1 MYTDKGCQARCACVF
16 AHFQMRAHPWNRST
30 RTCRPTQPSSG
41 VAPATEP
48 TYMTVA
54 RWLSRLCTRSPT
66 CSSSG
71 MPPSVPIGCY
81 VFFFL
86 NSTAEP
92 VYEGRCGPESDDRH
106 SARGA
111 SAYSRALSRF
121 ECWQQHAILNAA
133 KAPRSCR
140 TLTPATFVL
149 VLCSRRGGRS
159 AAVSV
164 RMQESGSVAGGRHL
178 AYDCGKPLGAR
189 HAARFQ
195 TRTHTQA
202 LPAKDAQTTG
212 WTKK

>member
-1 MYTDKGCQARCACVF
+1 MDFKVLGPGLGSCWSGTAAQRC
-16 AHFQMRAHPWNRST
+16 PS
-30 RTCRPTQPSSG
+30 RPG
-41 VAPATEP
+41 
-48 TYMTVA
+48 
-54 RWLSRLCTRSPT
+54 SRPGTFR
-66 CSSSG
+66 
-71 MPPSVPIGCY
+71 
-81 VFFFL
+81 
-86 NSTAEP
+86 N
-92 VYEGRCGPESDDRH
+92 EGRCGPESDARH

-121 ECWQQHAILNAA
+121 ECWQQHAILILIAA

-140 TLTPATFVL
+140 TLTPATFVW

-202 LPAKDAQTTG
+202 LATPVTG
-212 WTKK
+212 ARVVVLMRFLPGNCAGVGRRNGRDTD

>member
-1 MYTDKGCQARCACVF
+1 MPLFSFFRLLGTAQRC
-16 AHFQMRAHPWNRST
+16 PS
-30 RTCRPTQPSSG
+30 RPG
-41 VAPATEP
+41 
-48 TYMTVA
+48 
-54 RWLSRLCTRSPT
+54 SRPGTFR
-66 CSSSG
+66 
-71 MPPSVPIGCY
+71 
-81 VFFFL
+81 
-86 NSTAEP
+86 N
-92 VYEGRCGPESDDRH
+92 EGRCGPESDARH

-121 ECWQQHAILNAA
+121 ECWQQHAILILIAA

-140 TLTPATFVL
+140 TLTPATFVW

-202 LPAKDAQTTG
+202 LVLPKTRKQQGGQRNDIHIALATPVTG
-212 WTKK
+212 ARVVVLMRFLPGNCAGVGRRNGRDTD

>member
-1 MYTDKGCQARCACVF
+1 MDFKVLGPGLGSCWSGTAAQRC
-16 AHFQMRAHPWNRST
+16 PS
-30 RTCRPTQPSSG
+30 RPG
-41 VAPATEP
+41 
-48 TYMTVA
+48 
-54 RWLSRLCTRSPT
+54 SRPGTFR
-66 CSSSG
+66 
-71 MPPSVPIGCY
+71 
-81 VFFFL
+81 
-86 NSTAEP
+86 N
-92 VYEGRCGPESDDRH
+92 EGRCGPESDARH

-121 ECWQQHAILNAA
+121 ECWQQHAILILIAA

-140 TLTPATFVL
+140 TLTPATFVW

-195 TRTHTQA
+195 TRTQTQA
-202 LPAKDAQTTG
+202 LVLPQTTG